1 MRRLFAAHARPSPL
15 SASPAAISA
24 VNFPTLRRRNSTAD
38 LAGDFADAERAS
50 FRRLRK
56 IQPVS
61 DKIRGAGFSAIGQ
74 AFAHDTFPES
84 DSCMKTVN
92 IVPAF
97 FTRLRQIP
105 VLLAWPVLAAWAVSS
120 PVFGA
125 EGANAREVKPVASAA
140 SSRDRVIADLG
151 LELVWVEP
159 GTFTMGSDLDE
170 PLRNKAEGPRMR
182 VTLSKG
188 FWLGKTE
195 VTQAQYETV
204 AGTNPSTFKAV
215 GPNAPVEQVSWID
228 ATEFCRK
235 LTERERAAGRL
246 PEGYAYTLPT
256 EAQWEYASRAGTTG
270 SYPGEPDAMAWHD
283 RNSGGTTHPVG
294 LKRPNAWGFYDMAGN
309 VLEWCY
315 DWYGDYA
322 GGEVTDPTGPRRGS
336 YRMARGG
343 SWRADL
349 RVGRSAARAGGSAGR
364 LDYTMGFRLAL
375 TTGPV
380 G

>member
-1 MRRLFAAHARPSPL
+1 
-15 SASPAAISA
+15 
-24 VNFPTLRRRNSTAD
+24 
-38 LAGDFADAERAS
+38 
-50 FRRLRK
+50 
-56 IQPVS
+56 
-61 DKIRGAGFSAIGQ
+61 
-74 AFAHDTFPES
+74 
-84 DSCMKTVN
+84 MKTVN

-140 SSRDRVIADLG
+140 ASRDRVIADLG